1 MHFGGPF
8 ATATV
13 SAIVLTVQ
21 ATLWLLKM
29 WSDYWD
35 PRLLDILTWIEL
47 ICYGFSNTNFGRE
60 HDELFI
66 YSEGDPSKLRK

>member
-35 PRLLDILTWIEL
+35 PRLLDILTWIGL
-47 ICYGFSNTNFGRE
+47 IFFG
-60 HDELFI
+60 
-66 YSEGDPSKLRK
+66 S